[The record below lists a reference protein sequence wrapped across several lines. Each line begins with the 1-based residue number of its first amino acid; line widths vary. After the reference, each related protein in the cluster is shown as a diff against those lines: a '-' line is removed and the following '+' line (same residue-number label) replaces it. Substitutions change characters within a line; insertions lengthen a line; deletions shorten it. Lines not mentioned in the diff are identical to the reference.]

1 MALKNYVLV
10 CGGTGC
16 ESSKAD
22 EIFQN
27 IKKEVEA
34 HKLQDDVQV
43 IKTGCFGF
51 CEQGPIVKIL
61 PEESFYV
68 QVTPEDAKEIVA
80 EHIVKGREVKR
91 LLYVGK
97 DDKRKTDFNKHE
109 IDFYQKQYRIVLRNC
124 GVINPENI
132 DEYIAREGY
141 AALDKVLTS
150 MKPEEVIEEIKKS
163 GLRGRGGAG
172 FPTWMKWDFTKKAE
186 GDVKYIVCNADE
198 GDPGAYMDRST
209 LEGDPHS
216 VLEAMTIAGFTVGA
230 NQGFIYIRAEY
241 PLAIHRLEIAIAQ
254 AKEYGLLGKNIL
266 GTGFDFDIEL
276 RLGAGAFVCGEETAL
291 LASIEGKRGM
301 PKPRPPFPAVKGL
314 WEKPTVINNVETYAN
329 IAVIILK
336 GGDWFASIGT
346 EKSKGTKVFALTG
359 KVVNSGLIE
368 VPMGITLREIVFDI
382 GGGIKGGKKFKAAQS
397 GGPSGGV
404 ITADYLDTPI
414 DYENLQKLGSI
425 MGSGG
430 LIVMDE
436 DDCMVDVAKFY
447 LDYTVDESCGKCAPC
462 RVGGKQLYGILEKIT
477 KGKGEMKDID
487 NMREISLAMQKA
499 SLCQLGGTAP
509 NPVISTLKY
518 FEDEYLEHINEGK
531 CRAGK
536 CKDLMKFEIITD
548 KCVGCTVCARKCPVN
563 AITGEKQKPHVIDQ
577 KTCIKCGVCFE
588 ACKFKAISRG

>member
-68 QVTPEDAKEIVA
+68 QVVPEDAKEIVA

-97 DDKRKTDFNKHE
+97 DDKRKTDFNKHD

-314 WEKPTVINNVETYAN
+314 WDKPTVINNVETYAN

-404 ITADYLDTPI
+404 IAADYLDTPI

-447 LDYTVDESCGKCAPC
+447 LDFTVDESCGKCAPC
-462 RVGGKQLYGILEKIT
+462 RVGGKQLYGLLDKIT

>member
-414 DYENLQKLGSI
+414 DYENLAKLGSI

-447 LDYTVDESCGKCAPC
+447 LDFTVDESCGKCAPC
-462 RVGGKQLYGILEKIT
+462 RVGGKTALRTSRQNYQRQRRNERHRQYERNLACDAESF
-477 KGKGEMKDID
+477 
-487 NMREISLAMQKA
+487 SLSAWRNSSESGNQHT
-499 SLCQLGGTAP
+499 Q
-509 NPVISTLKY
+509 I
-518 FEDEYLEHINEGK
+518 F
-531 CRAGK
+531 
-536 CKDLMKFEIITD
+536 
-548 KCVGCTVCARKCPVN
+548 
-563 AITGEKQKPHVIDQ
+563 
-577 KTCIKCGVCFE
+577 
-588 ACKFKAISRG
+588 